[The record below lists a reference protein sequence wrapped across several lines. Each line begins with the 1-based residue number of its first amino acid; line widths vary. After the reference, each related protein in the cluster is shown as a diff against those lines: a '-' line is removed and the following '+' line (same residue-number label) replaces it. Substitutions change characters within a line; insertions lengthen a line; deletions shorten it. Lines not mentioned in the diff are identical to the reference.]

1 MLFQLCRNS
10 IVLSVVML
18 GVIVLG
24 VVLLN
29 VVVSG
34 VAQMVSPYKNYQ
46 KSDRKRIGS
55 EVQRLK

>member
-10 IVLSVVML
+10 IALSVVML
-18 GVIVLG
+18 AVIVLG

-46 KSDRKRIGS
+46 
-55 EVQRLK
+55 